1 MKTQKQIENA
11 LTIKQKELEDLNLRI
26 KDLQV
31 WIDSSENMRSENVF
45 VAGVDERKS
54 KERRQKELQI
64 QITFLEWVLE

>member
-31 WIDSSENMRSENVF
+31 WIDSSEEMRSENVF
-45 VAGVDERKS
+45 VAGVDERNS